1 MRDGIDN
8 FRRALFKP
16 LVTRLGFEN
25 SPSDNVSTVELRTLA
40 IRTLAESGDEST
52 LDEYRRRFQTFLDSD
67 DDSKIPGDLRYSIY
81 SQCIQSGSEKDF
93 EKVSLDTFP
102 SALLS
107 TLINDFNS
115 Q

>member
-25 SPSDNVSTVELRTLA
+25 SSSDNVSTVELRTLA

-107 TLINDFNS
+107 TRINHFDS